1 MKLTVLF
8 TNQRYRQYL
17 TVCSFIC
24 DLKKHKWGELDIHE
38 ILWEDSSYDL
48 RRFLH
53 RVVLDKVKDD
63 FFDLLGETSYKVVI
77 DLLSRL
83 LIVSD
88 EHGIV
93 LLRDTILYILED
105 EVFMTCGDE
114 DFDEVLQKLNEV
126 KEYLECFYFNRE

>member
-1 MKLTVLF
+1 MKITVLF

-17 TVCSFIC
+17 TVYSFIC
-24 DLKKHKWGELDIHE
+24 DLKKYKWGELDIHE
-38 ILWEDSSYDL
+38 ILWEGNSYDL

-53 RVVLDKVKDD
+53 RVVLNKVKDE

-83 LIVSD
+83 LIAGD

-93 LLRDTILYILED
+93 LLRDTIFYILED
-105 EVFMTCGDE
+105 EVFMACGDE

-126 KEYLECFYFNRE
+126 KEYLECFYFNRG